1 MDVIEEYLDSLREIY
16 TVEAYD
22 LWKHNC
28 NNFSNDFAMFLLGK
42 GIPEHITNMP
52 QAVLYV
58 CHEAKAARTPQSRG
72 KGHVH

>member
-22 LWKHNC
+22 LWRHNC

-42 GIPEHITNMP
+42 GIPSHIANMP
-52 QAVLYV
+52 QAVLYALSLQ
-58 CHEAKAARTPQSRG
+58 ENIRQLGTTTNL
-72 KGHVH
+72 